1 MNLATSELYI
11 GLAMIWRRFQFDIWD
26 TVETRDVLTNHD
38 CFLGLPDLSSEGVRV
53 RVIGEVEGD

>member
-26 TVETRDVLTNHD
+26 TVETRDVLTSHD
-38 CFLGLPDLSSEGVRV
+38 CFLGMPDLSSEGVRV
-53 RVIGEVEGD
+53 RVIGEVEG